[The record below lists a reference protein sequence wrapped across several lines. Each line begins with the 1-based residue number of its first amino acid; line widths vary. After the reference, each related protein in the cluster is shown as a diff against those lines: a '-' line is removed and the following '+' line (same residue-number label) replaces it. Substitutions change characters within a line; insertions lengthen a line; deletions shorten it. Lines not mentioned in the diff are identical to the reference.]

1 MASSFFRRENT
12 ACFAVPLHWIFPQN
26 HPPFQRTKTQY
37 GMKKKNDLSL
47 QEAMQ
52 AMLREYRLEP
62 QVNEARV
69 KMLWVKLMGK
79 TISTYTSNISVRKN
93 VLYLTILSAP
103 LKQELSYAK
112 DKIKDLL
119 NDEMG
124 EEFVKDVV
132 IR

>member
-1 MASSFFRRENT
+1 
-12 ACFAVPLHWIFPQN
+12 
-26 HPPFQRTKTQY
+26 
-37 GMKKKNDLSL
+37 MKKKNDLSL

-69 KMLWVKLMGK
+69 KMLWAKLMGK
-79 TISTYTSNISVRKN
+79 TISTYTSNITVRKN

-103 LKQELSYAK
+103 LKHELSYAK
-112 DKIKDLL
+112 DKIKNLL
-119 NDEMG
+119 NEEMG
-124 EEFVKDVV
+124 EDYVKEVV